1 MYLMKLQLA
10 IVIGVIVIG
19 SLATVNLAFVQ
30 NNELSANT
38 LKSTAGVLG
47 HVTLT
52 ATDENGS
59 VIAYRQTDNVIINKG
74 DDCLIEDTFGAA
86 TPCGDVAAVFDDVHI
101 GTTQTSFTEGTTGLT
116 TWSKTTAG
124 TVGVATTASGT
135 TGAQVTVTAGFL
147 DVNAS
152 IAEAALYNSNLSS
165 GDVLALQ
172 SFTPIVLG
180 ATDDLTIQWTVAID
194 GN

>member
-1 MYLMKLQLA
+1 MKLQLA
-10 IVIGVIVIG
+10 IVIGVILVG
-19 SLATVNLAFVQ
+19 SIATVSLAFVQ

-52 ATDENGS
+52 ATDENGN
-59 VIAYRQTDNVIINKG
+59 VVAYRQTDNVIINGG
-74 DDCLIEDTFGAA
+74 DDCLIEDAFGAA
-86 TPCGDVAAVFDDVHI
+86 TNCQNTTNVFDDVHI

-124 TVGVATTASGT
+124 TVGAATAATGS
-135 TGAQVTVTAGFL
+135 TGAQVTVTASFL
-147 DVNAS
+147 DVSAS

-165 GDVLALQ
+165 ADVLALQ
-172 SFTPIVLG
+172 SFSPISLG
-180 ATDDLTIQWTVAID
+180 PTDDLTIQWTVAID